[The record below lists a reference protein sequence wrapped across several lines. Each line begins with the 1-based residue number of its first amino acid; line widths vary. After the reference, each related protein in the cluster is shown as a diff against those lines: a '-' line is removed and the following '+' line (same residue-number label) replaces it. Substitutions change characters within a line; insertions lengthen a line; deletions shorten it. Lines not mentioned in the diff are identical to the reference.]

1 MTFLHLGCNGSF
13 PQLQAIGQALGDS
26 SLANG
31 ESDGSGEANA
41 ASHGCSWLL
50 EQHLTHLHPLAQ
62 PRMGAAE
69 CVLASGLS
77 PRLRNADIAE
87 LDCWF
92 PSFLNSH
99 GILLKSWT

>member
-1 MTFLHLGCNGSF
+1 MAHFLICR
-13 PQLQAIGQALGDS
+13 PVGQALGGS

-31 ESDGSGEANA
+31 EPDDSGEANP
-41 ASHGCSWLL
+41 ASYGCFWLL
-50 EQHLTHLHPLAQ
+50 EQHLIHLYPLAQ

-69 CVLASGLS
+69 CLLASGLN

-92 PSFLNSH
+92 PSFLNSY